1 MQKVQEK
8 YECAILIAMAL
19 LAIAVG
25 GWFIRSSLSFPDTLV
40 RKKGVEKAFEGEI
53 PVDRIEQATLR
64 AVSDPLAWNAPIRSN
79 KPVPL
84 FKSVLL
90 LLKYS
95 EPDNII
101 DMFTETTPIRFPMT
115 NKWLRESNLPKIG
128 DNPAYLIPNVGDLDA
143 DDDGFSNKEEF
154 EARHDSEGREVNG
167 TNPIDPRSH
176 SPVTDKLFLL
186 ERIAHNYR
194 LILRSSSPPFQI
206 ATPDAKK
213 KNWFKNE
220 GDRFGDGDRFIA
232 GKLEKKVVPDP
243 KVGEKDVSELQVE
256 DTVRKNKFTLI
267 MGTETNLAD
276 YEALF
281 ESRLKIREQV
291 KAMKGDNFRIPSSP
305 DTTYKVI
312 DIQEDSAVISPL
324 NDKGE
329 PIKEIIIKKN

>member
-1 MQKVQEK
+1 MQKAREK
-8 YECAILIAMAL
+8 YECVLLIAMAL
-19 LAIAVG
+19 LAVITG
-25 GWFIRSSLSFPDTLV
+25 GWFIRSTSGFPDTLL
-40 RKKGVEKAFEGEI
+40 RKKGAEKPFEGEI
-53 PVDRIEQATLR
+53 PVDRIEQATSR
-64 AVSDPLAWNAPIRSN
+64 AVSDPLAWTAPIRSN

-95 EPDNII
+95 EPDNTI
-101 DMFTETTPIRFPMT
+101 DMFTETTQIRPPMT

-128 DNPAYLIPNVGDLDA
+128 DAAAYLVPNVGDLDA

-154 EARHDSEGREVNG
+154 EARHDAAGGDVNG
-167 TNPIDPRSH
+167 TSPTDPKSH
-176 SPVTDKLFLL
+176 PPVTDKLFLV

-194 LILRSSSPPFQI
+194 LNLRSSSPPFQI
-206 ATPDAKK
+206 GTPDAKK
-213 KNWFKNE
+213 RNWFINE
-220 GDRFGDGDRFIA
+220 GDRFGDGGRFIA

-243 KVGEKDVSELQVE
+243 KVGEKDVSEIQIE
-256 DTVRKNKFTLI
+256 DTVRKNKFTLA

-276 YEALF
+276 YEAVF
-281 ESRLKIREQV
+281 ESRLKVQEQV
-291 KAMKGDNFRIPSSP
+291 KAMKGDNFRIPSWP

-329 PIKEIIIKKN
+329 PEKEIIIKKN

>member
-1 MQKVQEK
+1 MQKAKEK
-8 YECAILIAMAL
+8 YECVILIAVAL
-19 LAIAVG
+19 LAIVTG
-25 GWFIRSSLSFPDTLV
+25 GWFIRSSMDFPNTLV
-40 RKKGVEKAFEGEI
+40 RNKGVEKPFAGDI
-53 PVDRIEQATLR
+53 PVDRIELATVR
-64 AVSDPLAWNAPIRSN
+64 AASDPLAWNAPVRSN

-95 EPDNII
+95 EPDNTI
-101 DMFTETTPIRFPMT
+101 DMFTETPPLRPPMT

-128 DNPAYLIPNVGDLDA
+128 DNPAYLSPNVGDLDA

-154 EARHDSEGREVNG
+154 EGG
-167 TNPIDPRSH
+167 TNPTDTKSH
-176 SPVTDKLFLL
+176 PPVTDKLFLI

-194 LILRSSSPPFQI
+194 INLRSSSPPFQI
-206 ATPDAKK
+206 ATPDTKK
-213 KNWFKNE
+213 KNWFINE
-220 GDRFGDGDRFIA
+220 GDRFGEGGRFVA

-256 DTVRKNKFTLI
+256 DTVRKNKFTLV

-276 YEALF
+276 YEAVF
-281 ESRLKIREQV
+281 ESRLKVKEQV
-291 KAMKGDNFRIPSSP
+291 RAMKGDPFRIPSWP

-329 PIKEIIIKKN
+329 ETKQIIIKKN